1 MNSFGF
7 GNESRVNNLS
17 EHCEWTRLDW
27 VNFDENLLTYLG
39 CSLVFRLDY
48 LVRLG
53 VKSDT
58 CQWLEI
64 NLIQKYADFSYS
76 EVNLDYIEKYLKVFE
91 FAGLFELLKL
101 MKDL

>member
-7 GNESRVNNLS
+7 ESRLNNLS

-39 CSLVFRLDY
+39 CSLVFRLNN

-58 CQWLEI
+58 RQWLEI
-64 NLIQKYADFSYS
+64 NLIQKYADFSNS
-76 EVNLDYIEKYLKVFE
+76 EVYLEIYLKILESFRIRWI
-91 FAGLFELLKL
+91 FELLKL